1 MNDLL
6 TFLILGLSVGAVY
19 ALTAQGLVLIYRGS
33 GVVNF
38 AQGASS
44 MIGAFLFYRVAP
56 DMGLPQPAAWA
67 LALGVPA
74 LLGAATHLLLM
85 KHLRRASAL
94 VRLVATLGVFALLVG
109 IGYQLWGRGQDL
121 VVSPLPHDAIHVF
134 GAGAGI
140 GEDRFWVIGIAVAL
154 TLGLVALF
162 RWTPF
167 GRTTEAIAEN
177 PVAAAALGK
186 SPDVVA
192 TANWV
197 LGAVLASLAGI
208 LVAPILF
215 LSVEA
220 LALIVLRSLAAALVG
235 RFVSFWRTL
244 AAALA
249 IGVIETLLG
258 RYIVNEGPLAPFV
271 SDDQLLFGTF
281 TAQSV
286 SHSAAFLM
294 IVVVLFVSGRSL
306 PVRGELLDRLPVLGT
321 GRISLPGL
329 LAALAVTVVVI
340 SVVPVAWA
348 ASVQVSLAV
357 AMICLSLVVV
367 TGLTGQISLA
377 QMGLA
382 GTGAWIAGKLIQT
395 QSWPLIPAL
404 IAAVVITTVVGVV
417 FAVPALRT
425 RGVNLALLTFGLSV
439 VLSQLILQNPALTG
453 GLEGINVG
461 KLNVFGWAMDGFDH
475 PRRLAFVTLAVVVA
489 VCVAVANLRRSGT
502 GLRLIALRSNERAAA
517 ALGLNSAAI
526 KVYAFGLGAALAAL
540 GGVFLAFRQQNLV
553 LTEFSPFSS
562 VQLVVFTVIGGLG
575 YVIGAL
581 GGGSFAPGG
590 VGGQI
595 LHSFGLGT
603 NALEIISGAM
613 LLMIIIANPSG
624 MAFEQVRAV
633 TAVRE
638 RLGSRKRRTPEP
650 EPEPEPVPEPSPKSV
665 AGPAHAGAGD
675 APRAERPAGARTLE
689 VSGLNVRFGRVQAV
703 DDVSLSVAPGEV
715 VALIGPNGAGK
726 TTVIDAL
733 TGFVKPERGGRI
745 RLGDQALED
754 WGAARRARAGLVR
767 SFQSLELFEDLTV
780 LENLLVT
787 SGIPPLRYVTDLVR
801 PRTPRLTAA
810 GEAAVQEFGLADD
823 LERFPGELPHGRRR
837 LLAIARAV
845 ASEPA
850 VLLLDEPAAGLG
862 EEETTELAR
871 LIRRLTDT
879 LGIAVLVI
887 EHDMSFVQT
896 CADRIAVLNFGRLI
910 ADGEPAE
917 ILRDPAVVEAYLG
930 TGHQADDRETTGD
943 GDRLAPERA

>member
-56 DMGLPQPAAWA
+56 DLGLPQAVAWP

-121 VVSPLPHDAIHVF
+121 VVSPLPHDTHHVF
-134 GAGAGI
+134 GAEAGI
-140 GEDRFWVIGIAVAL
+140 GEDRFWVIGIAAVL

-186 SPDVVA
+186 SPDKVA

-244 AAALA
+244 AAALV
-249 IGVIETLLG
+249 IGVVETLLG
-258 RYIVNEGPLAPFV
+258 RYIVDEGPLAPFV
-271 SDDQLLFGTF
+271 SDDRLLFGTF

-294 IVVVLFVSGRSL
+294 IVVVLFVSGRNL
-306 PVRGELLDRLPVLGT
+306 PVRGELLDRLPVLGS

-329 LAALAVTVVVI
+329 LAAVAVTAAVI
-340 SVVPVAWA
+340 ALVPPAWA
-348 ASVQVSLAV
+348 ASIQVSLA
-357 AMICLSLVVV
+357 AAIICLSLVVV

-395 QSWPLIPAL
+395 QSWPFVPAL
-404 IAAVVITTVVGVV
+404 VAAVVITTVVGVV
-417 FAVPALRT
+417 IAVPALRT

-439 VLSQLILQNPALTG
+439 MLSQLILQNPALTG
-453 GLEGINVG
+453 GLEGIDIG
-461 KLNVFGWAMDGFDH
+461 KLNLFGWAMDGFDH
-475 PRRLAFVTLAVVVA
+475 PRRLALVTLAVVVA
-489 VCVAVANLRRSGT
+489 VCVAAANVRRSGT

-526 KVYAFGLGAALAAL
+526 KVYAFALGAALAAL

-562 VQLVVFTVIGGLG
+562 VQLVVYTVIGGIG

-603 NALEIISGAM
+603 NALEIVSGAM
-613 LLMIIIANPSG
+613 LLLIILGNPSG

-633 TAVRE
+633 ATVRE
-638 RLGSRKRRTPEP
+638 RIASGRRREPAPEP
-650 EPEPEPVPEPSPKSV
+650 AAELTAEP
-665 AGPAHAGAGD
+665 GAGN
-675 APRAERPAGARTLE
+675 APRAERSPSARTLE
-689 VSGLNVRFGRVQAV
+689 VSGLSVGFGRVKAV
-703 DDVSLSVAPGEV
+703 DDVALRVNPGEV

-733 TGFVKPERGGRI
+733 TGFVKPERGARI

-787 SGIPPLRYVTDLVR
+787 SGNPALRYVTDLVR
-801 PRTPRLTAA
+801 PRTPGLTAA
-810 GEAAVQEFGLADD
+810 GQAAVQEFGLAGD
-823 LERFPGELPHGRRR
+823 LHRFPDELPHGRRR

-845 ASEPA
+845 ASDPA

-862 EEETTELAR
+862 EEETAELAR
-871 LIRRLTDT
+871 LIRRLADT
-879 LGIAVLVI
+879 LGFAVLVI

-910 ADGEPAE
+910 ADGGPEE

-930 TGHQADDRETTGD
+930 SGAQAQ
-943 GDRLAPERA
+943 PERA

>member
-38 AQGASS
+38 AQGAYS
-44 MIGAFLFYRVAP
+44 MIGAYIFYRVAP
-56 DMGLPQPAAWA
+56 DLGLPQPAAWL

-85 KHLRRASAL
+85 KHLRRASSL

-121 VVSPLPHDAIHVF
+121 VVSPLPHEPHHLF
-134 GAGAGI
+134 GADAGI
-140 GEDRFWVIGIAVAL
+140 GEDRFWVIGIAAVL
-154 TLGLVALF
+154 TVGLVALF

-167 GRTTEAIAEN
+167 GRSTEAIAEN

-220 LALIVLRSLAAALVG
+220 LSLIVLRSLAAALVG
-235 RFVSFWRTL
+235 RFYSFWKTL
-244 AAALA
+244 AAALV
-249 IGVIETLLG
+249 IGVVETLLA
-258 RYIVNEGPLAPFV
+258 RYITDEGPLAPFV
-271 SDDQLLFGTF
+271 SDDRLLFGAF

-294 IVVVLFVSGRSL
+294 IVVVLFVAGRNL
-306 PVRGELLDRLPVLGT
+306 PARGELLDRLPVLGT

-329 LAALAVTVVVI
+329 LVAVALTVALILAVP
-340 SVVPVAWA
+340 SSWA
-348 ASVQVSLAV
+348 ASIQVSLAA

-382 GTGAWIAGKLIQT
+382 GTGAWIAGKLVQT
-395 QSWPLIPAL
+395 QSWPFVPAL
-404 IAAVVITTVVGVV
+404 VAAVVITTVVGVV
-417 FAVPALRT
+417 VAVPALRT
-425 RGVNLALLTFGLSV
+425 RGVNLALLTFGLTV

-453 GLEGINVG
+453 GLEGIDIG
-461 KLNVFGWAMDGFDH
+461 KLSVFGLPIDGFDH
-475 PRRLAFVTLAVVVA
+475 PRRLAFVTLAVLIA
-489 VCVAVANLRRSGT
+489 VCVAVANVRRSGT

-562 VQLVVFTVIGGLG
+562 VQLVVYTVIGGIG
-575 YVIGAL
+575 YVIGAI
-581 GGGSFAPGG
+581 GAGTFAPGG
-590 VGGQI
+590 IGGQI

-603 NALEIISGAM
+603 NALEIVSGAM
-613 LLMIIIANPSG
+613 LLLIILANPSG

-633 TAVRE
+633 SMVRE
-638 RLGSRKRRTPEP
+638 RVGSRRRRAPAAVAP
-650 EPEPEPVPEPSPKSV
+650 PVLGQGGE
-665 AGPAHAGAGD
+665 
-675 APRAERPAGARTLE
+675 APRAERSESARTLE
-689 VSGLNVRFGRVQAV
+689 VDGLSVRFGRVRAV
-703 DDVSLSVAPGEV
+703 DEVSLRVRPGEV

-733 TGFVKPERGGRI
+733 TGFVKPERGARI
-745 RLGDQALED
+745 RLGEHALED

-787 SGIPPLRYVTDLVR
+787 SGSPARRYVTDMVR
-801 PRTPRLTAA
+801 PRIPRLTAA
-810 GEAAVQEFGLADD
+810 GEAAVQEFGLAED
-823 LERFPGELPHGRRR
+823 LARLPDELPHGRRR

-845 ASEPA
+845 ASDPA

-862 EEETTELAR
+862 EEETAELAR
-871 LIRRLTDT
+871 LIRRLADT
-879 LGIAVLVI
+879 LCIAVLVI

-910 ADGEPAE
+910 ADGAPEE

-930 TGHQADDRETTGD
+930 TDARAE
-943 GDRLAPERA
+943 PERA

>member
-1 MNDLL
+1 MKDLL

-38 AQGASS
+38 AQGAYS
-44 MIGAFLFYRVAP
+44 MIGAFVFYRVAP
-56 DMGLPQPAAWA
+56 DLGLPQAAAWP

-74 LLGAATHLLLM
+74 LLGVATHLLLM
-85 KHLRRASAL
+85 KHLRRASSL

-121 VVSPLPHDAIHVF
+121 VVSPLPHEAHHLF
-134 GAGAGI
+134 GADAGI
-140 GEDRFWVIGIAVAL
+140 GEDRFWVIGIAAVL
-154 TLGLVALF
+154 TVGLVALF

-167 GRTTEAIAEN
+167 GRSTEAIAEN

-197 LGAVLASLAGI
+197 FGAVLASLAGI

-235 RFVSFWRTL
+235 RFYSFWKTL
-244 AAALA
+244 AAALV
-249 IGVIETLLG
+249 IGVVETLLA
-258 RYIVNEGPLAPFV
+258 RYITNEGPLAPFV
-271 SDDQLLFGTF
+271 SDDRLLFGAF

-294 IVVVLFVSGRSL
+294 IVVVLFVAGRNL
-306 PVRGELLDRLPVLGT
+306 PARGELLDRLPVLGT

-329 LAALAVTVVVI
+329 VVAVALTVAVI
-340 SVVPVAWA
+340 SVVPTSWA
-348 ASVQVSLAV
+348 ASIQVSLAA

-382 GTGAWIAGKLIQT
+382 GTGAWIAGKLVQT
-395 QSWPLIPAL
+395 QSWPFVPAL
-404 IAAVVITTVVGVV
+404 VAAVVITTVVGVV
-417 FAVPALRT
+417 VAIPALRT
-425 RGVNLALLTFGLSV
+425 RGVNLALLTFGLTV
-439 VLSQLILQNPALTG
+439 VLSQLILQNSALTG
-453 GLEGINVG
+453 GLEGIDIG
-461 KLNVFGWAMDGFDH
+461 KLNLFGFAIDGFDH
-475 PRRLAFVTLAVVVA
+475 PRRLAFATLAVLVA
-489 VCVAVANLRRSGT
+489 VCVAVANVRRSGT

-562 VQLVVFTVIGGLG
+562 VQLVVFTVIGGIG
-575 YVIGAL
+575 YVIGAI
-581 GGGSFAPGG
+581 GAGTFAPGG

-603 NALEIISGAM
+603 NALEIVSGAM
-613 LLMIIIANPSG
+613 LLLIILANPSG
-624 MAFEQVRAV
+624 MAFEQVRA
-633 TAVRE
+633 ASMVRE
-638 RLGSRKRRTPEP
+638 RVGSRKRRTPVA
-650 EPEPEPVPEPSPKSV
+650 VPPPGS
-665 AGPAHAGAGD
+665 GDGGD
-675 APRAERPAGARTLE
+675 APRAERSESARTLE
-689 VSGLNVRFGRVQAV
+689 VSGLSVRFGRVRAV
-703 DDVSLSVAPGEV
+703 DDVSLRVRPGEV

-733 TGFVKPERGGRI
+733 TGFVKPERGARI
-745 RLGDQALED
+745 RLGDHALED
-754 WGAARRARAGLVR
+754 WNAARRARAGLVR

-787 SGIPPLRYVTDLVR
+787 SGIPSLRYVTDMVR

-823 LERFPGELPHGRRR
+823 LARLPDELPHGRRR

-845 ASEPA
+845 ASDPA

-862 EEETTELAR
+862 EEETAELAR
-871 LIRRLTDT
+871 LIRRLADT

-910 ADGEPAE
+910 ADGEPEE

-930 TGHQADDRETTGD
+930 TDARAE
-943 GDRLAPERA
+943 PERA

>member
-38 AQGASS
+38 AQGAYS
-44 MIGAFLFYRVAP
+44 MIGAYVFYRVAP
-56 DMGLPQPAAWA
+56 DLGLGQPAAWL

-85 KHLRRASAL
+85 KHLRRASSL

-121 VVSPLPHDAIHVF
+121 VVSPLPHEPHHLF
-134 GAGAGI
+134 GADAGI
-140 GEDRFWVIGIAVAL
+140 GEDRFWVIGIAAVL
-154 TLGLVALF
+154 TVGLVALF

-167 GRTTEAIAEN
+167 GRSTEAIAEN

-220 LALIVLRSLAAALVG
+220 LSLIVLRSLAAALVG
-235 RFVSFWRTL
+235 RFYSFWKTL
-244 AAALA
+244 AAALV
-249 IGVIETLLG
+249 IGVVETLLA
-258 RYIVNEGPLAPFV
+258 RYITDEGPLAPFV
-271 SDDQLLFGTF
+271 SEDRLLFGAF

-294 IVVVLFVSGRSL
+294 IVVVLFVAGRNL
-306 PVRGELLDRLPVLGT
+306 PARGELLDRLPVLGT

-329 LAALAVTVVVI
+329 VVAVAITVAVILAVP
-340 SVVPVAWA
+340 SAWA
-348 ASVQVSLAV
+348 ASIQVSLAA

-382 GTGAWIAGKLIQT
+382 GTGAWIAGKLVQT
-395 QSWPLIPAL
+395 QSWPFVPAL
-404 IAAVVITTVVGVV
+404 AVAVVITTVVGVV
-417 FAVPALRT
+417 VAVPALRT
-425 RGVNLALLTFGLSV
+425 RGVNLALLTFGLTV

-453 GLEGINVG
+453 GLEGIDIG
-461 KLNVFGWAMDGFDH
+461 KLSVFGLAIDGFDH
-475 PRRLAFVTLAVVVA
+475 PRRLAFVTLAVLVA
-489 VCVAVANLRRSGT
+489 VCVAVANVRRSGT

-562 VQLVVFTVIGGLG
+562 VQLVVYTVIGGIG
-575 YVIGAL
+575 YVIGAI
-581 GGGSFAPGG
+581 GGGTFAPGG
-590 VGGQI
+590 IGGQI

-603 NALEIISGAM
+603 NALEIVSGTM
-613 LLMIIIANPSG
+613 LLLIILANPSG

-633 TAVRE
+633 SMVRE
-638 RLGSRKRRTPEP
+638 RIGTRRRRPPAVAAAPVLGQGGE
-650 EPEPEPVPEPSPKSV
+650 
-665 AGPAHAGAGD
+665 
-675 APRAERPAGARTLE
+675 APRAERSESARTL
-689 VSGLNVRFGRVQAV
+689 VVDGLSVHFGRVRAV
-703 DDVSLSVAPGEV
+703 DEVNLRVHPGEV
-715 VALIGPNGAGK
+715 LALIGPNGAGK

-733 TGFVKPERGGRI
+733 TGFVKPERGARI
-745 RLGDQALED
+745 RLGDHALED

-787 SGIPPLRYVTDLVR
+787 SESPGTRYVTDLVR

-810 GEAAVQEFGLADD
+810 GEAAVQEFGLAED
-823 LERFPGELPHGRRR
+823 LERLPDELPHGRRR

-845 ASEPA
+845 ASDPA

-862 EEETTELAR
+862 EEETAELAR
-871 LIRRLTDT
+871 LIRRLADT

-910 ADGEPAE
+910 ADGAPEE

-930 TGHQADDRETTGD
+930 TDAPAE
-943 GDRLAPERA
+943 PERA

>member
-38 AQGASS
+38 AQGAYS

-56 DMGLPQPAAWA
+56 DLGLPQAAAWP

-121 VVSPLPHDAIHVF
+121 VVSPLPHGTHHVF
-134 GAGAGI
+134 GAEAGI
-140 GEDRFWVIGIAVAL
+140 GEDRFWVIGIAAVL

-177 PVAAAALGK
+177 PVAAAALGT
-186 SPDVVA
+186 SPDKVA

-244 AAALA
+244 AAALV
-249 IGVIETLLG
+249 IGVVETLLG
-258 RYIVNEGPLAPFV
+258 RYIVDEGPLAPLV
-271 SDDQLLFGTF
+271 SDDRLLLGAF

-294 IVVVLFVSGRSL
+294 IVVVLFVAGRNL
-306 PVRGELLDRLPVLGT
+306 PVRGELLDRLPVLGS
-321 GRISLPGL
+321 GRIRLPGL
-329 LAALAVTVVVI
+329 LAAVAVTVVVI
-340 SVVPVAWA
+340 SVVPAAWA
-348 ASVQVSLAV
+348 ASIQVSLA
-357 AMICLSLVVV
+357 AAIICLSLVVV
-367 TGLTGQISLA
+367 TGFTGQISLA

-395 QSWPLIPAL
+395 QSWPFVPAL

-417 FAVPALRT
+417 IAVPALRT

-453 GLEGINVG
+453 GLEGIDIG
-461 KLNVFGWAMDGFDH
+461 KLNLFGWELDGFDH
-475 PRRLAFVTLAVVVA
+475 PRRLAFVTLAVVVV
-489 VCVAVANLRRSGT
+489 VCVAVANVRRSGT

-517 ALGLNSAAI
+517 ALGLNSAVI

-562 VQLVVFTVIGGLG
+562 VQLVVYTVIGGIG

-603 NALEIISGAM
+603 NALEIVSGAM
-613 LLMIIIANPSG
+613 LLMIILANPSG

-638 RLGSRKRRTPEP
+638 RITSGKRRESASAAA
-650 EPEPEPVPEPSPKSV
+650 PVP
-665 AGPAHAGAGD
+665 ADAGD
-675 APRAERPAGARTLE
+675 VPRAERPASARTLE

-703 DDVSLSVAPGEV
+703 DDVSLRVGPGEV

-733 TGFVKPERGGRI
+733 TGFVSAERGGRI

-754 WGAARRARAGLVR
+754 WSAARRAQAGLVR

-787 SGIPPLRYVTDLVR
+787 SQVPALRYVTDLVR
-801 PRTPRLTAA
+801 PRRPRLTAA
-810 GEAAVQEFGLADD
+810 GQAAVQEFGLADD
-823 LERFPGELPHGRRR
+823 LDRFPGELPHGRRR

-845 ASEPA
+845 ASDPA

-862 EEETTELAR
+862 EEETAELAR
-871 LIRRLTDT
+871 LIRRLADN

-910 ADGEPAE
+910 ADGEPE
-917 ILRDPAVVEAYLG
+917 EVLRDPAVVEAYLG
-930 TGHQADDRETTGD
+930 TDAQAE
-943 GDRLAPERA
+943 PERA